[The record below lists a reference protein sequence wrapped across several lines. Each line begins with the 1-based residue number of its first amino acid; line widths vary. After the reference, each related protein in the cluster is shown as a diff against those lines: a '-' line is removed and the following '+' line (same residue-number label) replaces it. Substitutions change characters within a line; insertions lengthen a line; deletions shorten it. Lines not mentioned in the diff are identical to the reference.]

1 MWIETWAVDLGGM
14 VERDPVCGMSVAP
27 EKAAAT
33 VEFEGKK
40 YFFCA
45 KSCAAR
51 FEKEPKRY
59 LSGKVP
65 EGVYEMG
72 HGGGL
77 VSIGEVKAGRASTVE
92 KSGRRIA
99 DAAKSPPQ
107 KAASTKN
114 PTTAGAGIRYT
125 CPMHPEVVQ
134 MGPGSC
140 PKCGM
145 ALEPMDLVAVAG
157 PDPEYVSMR
166 RRFWA
171 SAGLSLPVLLLGM
184 FGERFSF
191 GISMEAMRWIEFA
204 LATPVVL
211 WGGWPFFERFCA
223 SIVNRSPNMFTLIGL
238 GTGAAYL
245 ESVVATIFP
254 GWFPK
259 SFAGMSGAVPVYFEA
274 AAVITTLVLLG
285 QVMELGARA
294 KTAGAIRELLH
305 LAPQVA
311 HQVDGTGEEK
321 DVPLAGVQRSDLL
334 RVRPG
339 ERVPVDGIVREG
351 ASAVDESML
360 TGEPMPVEKRAGDE
374 VTGGTLN
381 ASGSFLMEARRVGNE
396 TMLAQIVKLVGEAQ
410 RSRAPMQKLADR
422 VAGIFVPVVVA
433 IAAVT
438 FVVWAMVGP
447 EPRFAYALVSAISV
461 LIIACPCALGLATP
475 MSVMVA
481 VGRGARAGV
490 LVKNAEALETL
501 AKADVL
507 VVDKTGTL
515 TMGKPRVMTAG
526 VVEGVGRTKDGV
538 LWLAGSVEQVSE
550 HPLARAIVQ
559 AAQETGVA
567 LAKVEGFRATPGGG
581 AEGTI
586 NGERVLVGSARF
598 LQENG
603 VSEAPRS
610 QAINLSYGID
620 GAHSSSFVLVAA
632 NGQAIGVIV
641 LADFVKESTPEA
653 LRQLR
658 EEKMELVMVTG
669 DVRET
674 AVKVARELG
683 ITKFEAGARPQ
694 EKAGIVGR
702 LKDEKKIVA
711 MAGDGVNDA
720 PALATADV
728 GIAMG
733 TGTDV
738 AIESAGITLVK
749 GNLQGIVRA
758 RRLSRATIRNIK
770 QNLWFAFLYNAIG
783 IPIAAGV
790 LYPWLG
796 LLLSPMIAS
805 AAMSFS
811 SVSVIANAL
820 RLRTAKI

>member
-1 MWIETWAVDLGGM
+1 
-14 VERDPVCGMSVAP
+14 MSVAP

-33 VEFEGKK
+33 VEFEGKR

-45 KSCAAR
+45 KSCAAK
-51 FEKEPKRY
+51 FEKEPAKY
-59 LSGKVP
+59 LSAKMP
-65 EGVYEMG
+65 EGMDRIG
-72 HGGGL
+72 HSGGL
-77 VSIGEVKAGRASTVE
+77 LLIGGVKGVGGESAETQGAHTIYGE
-92 KSGRRIA
+92 
-99 DAAKSPPQ
+99 KSPPRSLSAVRDK
-107 KAASTKN
+107 KAAST
-114 PTTAGAGIRYT
+114 TASKVAEAGIRYT

-134 MGPGSC
+134 IGPGSC

-145 ALEPMDLVAVAG
+145 ALEPMDVMAVAG

-166 RRFWA
+166 LRFWV
-171 SAGLSLPVLLLGM
+171 SAALTLPVLLLGM
-184 FGERFSF
+184 FGEKFSF
-191 GISMEAMRWIEFA
+191 GISAAAMRWIEFV

-211 WGGWPFFERFCA
+211 WGGWPFFERFWA

-245 ESVVATIFP
+245 ESVAATIFP

-259 SFAGMSGAVPVYFEA
+259 SFAEMNGAAPVYFEA

-311 HQVDGTGEEK
+311 HQIDNSGQEK
-321 DVPLAGVQRSDLL
+321 DVPLAAVQSGDVL

-339 ERVPVDGIVREG
+339 ERLPVDGIVREG

-381 ASGSFLMEARRVGNE
+381 TSGSFVMEARRVGNE
-396 TMLAQIVKLVGEAQ
+396 TMLAQIVKLVSEAQ
-410 RSRAPMQKLADR
+410 RSRAPMQRLADR
-422 VAGIFVPVVVA
+422 VAGIFVPVVVG

-438 FVVWAMVGP
+438 FAVWAIAGP
-447 EPRFAYALVSAISV
+447 EPRFAHALVSAISV

-490 LVKNAEALETL
+490 LVKNAEALELL
-501 AKADVL
+501 AKANVL
-507 VVDKTGTL
+507 VTDKTGTL
-515 TMGKPRVMTAG
+515 TQGKPLVLATT
-526 VVEGVGRTKDGV
+526 VFEGGGLSKDGM
-538 LWLAGSVEQVSE
+538 LWLAGSLEQASE
-550 HPLARAIVQ
+550 HPLARAIVK
-559 AAQETGVA
+559 AAQEKGGVV
-567 LAKVEGFRATPGGG
+567 LAPVEEFRATPGGG
-581 AEGTI
+581 AEGKI
-586 NGERVLVGSARF
+586 NGERVLVGSLHF
-598 LQENG
+598 LQEKGTNG
-603 VSEAPRS
+603 TAGSSLPSLDFGMSGIYSATIVFVAVND
-610 QAINLSYGID
+610 QLAGAIALGDWI
-620 GAHSSSFVLVAA
+620 
-632 NGQAIGVIV
+632 
-641 LADFVKESTPEA
+641 KESTPRA
-653 LRQLR
+653 LKELR
-658 EEKMELVMVTG
+658 AENVDVVMLTG
-669 DVRET
+669 DQRET
-674 AVKVARELG
+674 AMQVARELG
-683 ITKFEAGARPQ
+683 IDKVEAGVRPQ
-694 EKAGIVGR
+694 GKAQVVERFQSEKR
-702 LKDEKKIVA
+702 IVA
-711 MAGDGVNDA
+711 MAGDGANDA
-720 PALATADV
+720 PALAAADV

-749 GNLQGIVRA
+749 GDLQGIVRA
-758 RRLSRATIRNIK
+758 RKLSRATIRNIK

-796 LLLSPMIAS
+796 VLLSPMIAS

-820 RLRTAKI
+820 RLRHAKI

>member
-1 MWIETWAVDLGGM
+1 MN
-14 VERDPVCGMSVAP
+14 VEP

-45 KSCAAR
+45 KSCAAK

-59 LSGKVP
+59 LSAKMP
-65 EGVYEMG
+65 EEMRG
-72 HGGGL
+72 MRHGDGGGL
-77 VSIGEVKAGRASTVE
+77 VSIGGMKTPSSQRVAPEQSRGPSQKMAPTSGEAAAGV
-92 KSGRRIA
+92 
-99 DAAKSPPQ
+99 
-107 KAASTKN
+107 
-114 PTTAGAGIRYT
+114 RYT

-134 MGPGSC
+134 IGPGSC

-145 ALEPMDLVAVAG
+145 ALEPMDVVAEVG
-157 PDPEYVSMR
+157 PDPEFVSMR
-166 RRFWA
+166 RRFWV
-171 SAGLSLPVLLLGM
+171 SAALSLPVLLLGM
-184 FGERFSF
+184 FGGKFSF
-191 GISMEAMRWIEFA
+191 GISAAAMRWIEFV

-211 WGGWPFFERFCA
+211 WGGWPFFERFWA

-245 ESVVATIFP
+245 ESVAATVFP

-259 SFAGMSGAVPVYFEA
+259 SFAEMSGAVPVYFEA

-311 HQVDGTGEEK
+311 HQITDTGQEK
-321 DVPLAGVQRSDLL
+321 DVPLSAVQQGDLL

-339 ERVPVDGIVREG
+339 ERLPVDGVVKEG

-360 TGEPMPVEKRAGDE
+360 TGEPMPVEKRVGDE

-381 ASGSFLMEARRVGNE
+381 ASGSFVMEARRVGNE
-396 TMLAQIVKLVGEAQ
+396 TVLAQIVKLVSEAQ

-422 VAGIFVPVVVA
+422 VAGIFVPVVVVV
-433 IAAVT
+433 AAAT
-438 FVVWAMVGP
+438 FAVWVMVGP
-447 EPRFAYALVSAISV
+447 EPRFAHALVSAISV

-501 AKADVL
+501 AKVDVL
-507 VVDKTGTL
+507 LTDKTGTL
-515 TMGKPRVMTAG
+515 TVGKPMVLSASVFEDG
-526 VVEGVGRTKDGV
+526 GFSKDGMI
-538 LWLAGSVEQVSE
+538 WLAASVEQASE
-550 HPLARAIVQ
+550 HPLARAIVNT
-559 AAQETGVA
+559 AKEKGVA
-567 LAKVEGFRATPGGG
+567 LAPVEEFRATPGGG
-581 AEGTI
+581 AEGKV
-586 NGERVLVGSARF
+586 NGERVLVGGFKF
-598 LQENG
+598 LEENG
-603 VSEAPRS
+603 VNGTTGGKS
-610 QAINLSYGID
+610 LSMGFGMD
-620 GAHSSSFVLVAA
+620 GKYSWTAVYVAVGDKCVGSIA
-632 NGQAIGVIV
+632 LG
-641 LADFVKESTPEA
+641 DWVKPTTSGA
-653 LRQLR
+653 LEELR
-658 EEKMELVMVTG
+658 GEKVEVVMLTG
-669 DVRET
+669 DQKET
-674 AVKVARELG
+674 AKHVAQQLAIEKV
-683 ITKFEAGARPQ
+683 EAGVRPQ
-694 EKAGIVGR
+694 EKAQVVDRFRREG
-702 LKDEKKIVA
+702 KIVA

-720 PALATADV
+720 PALAAADV

-738 AIESAGITLVK
+738 AMESAGITLVK
-749 GNLQGIVRA
+749 GDLQGIVRA
-758 RRLSRATIRNIK
+758 RKLSRATIRNIK

-820 RLRTAKI
+820 RLRNVKI